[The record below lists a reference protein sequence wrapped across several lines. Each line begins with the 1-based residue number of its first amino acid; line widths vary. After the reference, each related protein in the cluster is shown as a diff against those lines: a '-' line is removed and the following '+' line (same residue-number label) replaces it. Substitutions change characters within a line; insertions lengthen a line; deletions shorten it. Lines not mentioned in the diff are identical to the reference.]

1 MTSEGSVG
9 EAEGRE
15 AKAISLIV
23 NPVGGRGRGKRYAK
37 RLIQAM
43 RARGLAFEILETR
56 RRGDARALAQRA
68 CGHGSGT
75 IVVVGGDG
83 SVHEVVQALAGQP
96 ARLAVGPAGR
106 CNDFA
111 RSLGPLPRPE
121 TLAGLLVAGPTR
133 ALDLVH
139 AQGQGFDR
147 YYCTVGAIGFD
158 ALVSRFVDNLRGP
171 LQGQPAYLYGV
182 LRVLSRYQAPEVRLD
197 WEGGQ
202 YQGPILLVAAANTRT
217 YGNQIPI
224 APEARP
230 DDGLLELCLVRPA
243 GFWRVLTVLP
253 QLLLG
258 RHGRLPEV
266 SFMASPW
273 LRVES
278 EAGLELW
285 ADGEP
290 VAVAPLSLRVV
301 PAALR
306 VLAAEPERG

>member
-1 MTSEGSVG
+1 MA
-9 EAEGRE
+9 EAGGRE
-15 AKAISLIV
+15 MKGISLIV
-23 NPVGGRGRGKRYAK
+23 NPAGGRGRGKRYAK
-37 RLIQAM
+37 RLIRAM
-43 RARGLAFEILETR
+43 QGRGLEFEVLETR

-68 CGHGSGT
+68 CGHGAGT
-75 IVVVGGDG
+75 IVIVGGDG
-83 SVHEVVQALAGQP
+83 SVHEVAQALVGQS
-96 ARLAVGPAGR
+96 ARLAVAPAGR

-121 TLAGLLVAGPTR
+121 TLAGLLVDGPTR
-133 ALDLVH
+133 AVDLVH
-139 AQGQGFDR
+139 AQGEGFDR

-158 ALVSRFVDNLRGP
+158 AQVSRFVDNLRGP
-171 LQGQPAYLYGV
+171 LKGQPAYLYGV
-182 LRVLSRYQAPEVRLD
+182 LRLLIGYKFPTVRLS

-202 YQGPILLVAAANTRT
+202 HQGAILLVAAANTKT

-224 APEARP
+224 APGARA
-230 DDGLLELCLVRPA
+230 DDGLLELCLVQPA

-258 RHGRLPEV
+258 RHGGLPEV
-266 SFMASPW
+266 SFAASPW

-278 EAGLELW
+278 DDGLELW

-290 VAVAPLSLRVV
+290 VAVAPLRLRVA

-306 VLAAEPERG
+306 VLATALPD

>member
-1 MTSEGSVG
+1 MTSDEREQ
-9 EAEGRE
+9 EAGGRE
-15 AKAISLIV
+15 AKGISLIV
-23 NPVGGRGRGKRYAK
+23 NPVGGRGRGRRYAK

-43 RARGLAFEILETR
+43 RARGLAFEVLETR

-68 CGHGSGT
+68 CGHGADT
-75 IVVVGGDG
+75 IVLVGGDG
-83 SVHEVVQALAGQP
+83 SVHEVIQALAGQA

-121 TLAGLLVAGPTR
+121 TLAGLLVDGPTR
-133 ALDLVH
+133 VLDLVQ
-139 AQGQGFDR
+139 ARGQGFDR

-158 ALVSRFVDNLRGP
+158 AQVSRFVDTMRGP
-171 LQGQPAYLYGV
+171 LKGQPAYLYGV
-182 LRVLSRYQAPEVRLD
+182 LRVLVGYRPPMVELT

-202 YQGPILLVAAANTRT
+202 YRGPILLVAAANTRT

-224 APEARP
+224 APRARP

-290 VAVAPLSLRVV
+290 VAVAPLSLQVE
-301 PAALR
+301 PGALR
-306 VLAAEPERG
+306 VLATTPGRS

>member
-1 MTSEGSVG
+1 MTSEGRVG
-9 EAEGRE
+9 EAGARE
-15 AKAISLIV
+15 AKGISLIV
-23 NPVGGRGRGKRYAK
+23 NPVGGRGRGKRYAQ

-43 RARGLAFEILETR
+43 QAKGLEFEVLETR

-68 CGHGSGT
+68 CGHGADT
-75 IVVVGGDG
+75 IVIVGGDG
-83 SVHEVVQALAGQP
+83 SVHEVAQALAGQS

-111 RSLGPLPRPE
+111 RSLGPLPGPG
-121 TLAGLLVAGPTR
+121 TLASLLVDGPTR

-171 LQGQPAYLYGV
+171 LKGQPAYLYGV
-182 LRVLSRYQAPEVRLD
+182 LRVLIGYKSPVVDLA

-202 YQGPILLVAAANTRT
+202 YRGPILLVAAANTRT

-224 APEARP
+224 APGARP
-230 DDGLLELCLVRPA
+230 DDGSLELCLVRPA

-278 EAGLELW
+278 EDGLELW

-301 PAALR
+301 PGGLR
-306 VLAAEPERG
+306 VLATTPERG